1 MSKKSDYTPRLPL
14 IQKQIDFQA
23 DRLKHLFEQSDK
35 LQAKTI
41 DKAWDV
47 YRKLIEM
54 QNTIKQYC
62 GTPPSDIIGLQDTP
76 VTISGHEYNILLR
89 TAENNL
95 QTASMQ
101 SSCSEDITERIVERR
116 IHRNNTA
123 SVEQT
128 TMHTSATEVEISDIE
143 YQKGF
148 KKEYIRLLERMR
160 KHRYNSNM
168 VVTLVDLIYRW
179 FTTRFKPR
187 SACPDGFKNYT
198 YGINQISQGIYAI
211 VLSYADH
218 VTHGTQDGYVADFN
232 AWLNKLYVDPEVTNK
247 HTLPLSTKDYMYP
260 NDNTP
265 VHTQTLI
272 LWNAIIA
279 PFRKDIRNIFNAYK
293 EGLDI
298 DFMDDLVWGTDHS
311 DMIDSADCLSP
322 DGNIPDGIMARYS
335 LD

>member
-1 MSKKSDYTPRLPL
+1 MKNDRPPRISHISKQYDAQNERLMQVLTSP
-14 IQKQIDFQA
+14 
-23 DRLKHLFEQSDK
+23 HK
-35 LQAKTI
+35 LQK
-41 DKAWDV
+41 DSVDQLWDI
-47 YRKLIEM
+47 YRKLLAIQSE
-54 QNTIKQYC
+54 IKQHL
-62 GTPPSDIIGLQDTP
+62 GTPPADILEMQDTP

-89 TAENNL
+89 TAESSL

-101 SSCSEDITERIVERR
+101 SSCSEEITERIVERR

-128 TMHTSATEVEISDIE
+128 TMHTSATEVEISEVE

-160 KHRYNSNM
+160 KHRYNSTM

-232 AWLNKLYVDPEVTNK
+232 AWLNKLYIDSEVTNK

-279 PFRKDIRNIFNAYK
+279 PFRKDIRNIFNTYK

-298 DFMDDLVWGTDHS
+298 DFMDDLVLGTDHS

>member
-23 DRLKHLFEQSDK
+23 DRLKQLFEQSDK
-35 LQAKTI
+35 LQAKTK

-62 GTPPSDIIGLQDTP
+62 GTLPADILEMQDTP

-89 TAENNL
+89 TAESSL

-128 TMHTSATEVEISDIE
+128 TMHTSATEIEITDVE

-160 KHRYNSNM
+160 KHKYNSNM
-168 VVTLVDLIYRW
+168 VRTLVDLIYRW

-187 SACPDGFKNYT
+187 GACPDGFKNYT

-218 VTHGTQDGYVADFN
+218 VTHGTQAGYIADFYS
-232 AWLNKLYVDPEVTNK
+232 WLNMLYVDPEVTNK

-260 NDNTP
+260 NVDTP
-265 VHTQTLI
+265 VHAQTFI

-279 PFRKDIRNIFNAYK
+279 PFRKDIKNTLDNYK
-293 EGLDI
+293 EYLDV
-298 DFMDDLVWGTDHS
+298 DFMDDLVWGTDLS
-311 DMIDSADCLSP
+311 ELMDLADCISP
-322 DGNIPDGIMARYS
+322 DGSIPDGVMARYL

>member
-1 MSKKSDYTPRLPL
+1 MNNDRPPRISHISKQYDAQNERLMQVLTSP
-14 IQKQIDFQA
+14 
-23 DRLKHLFEQSDK
+23 HK
-35 LQAKTI
+35 LQKDSVDQI
-41 DKAWDV
+41 WDI
-47 YRKLIEM
+47 YRKLLAIQSE
-54 QNTIKQYC
+54 IKQHL
-62 GTPPSDIIGLQDTP
+62 GTPPSDILELQDTP

-89 TAENNL
+89 TAESSL
-95 QTASMQ
+95 QTVSMQ
-101 SSCSEDITERIVERR
+101 SSCSEEITERIVERR

-128 TMHTSATEVEISDIE
+128 TMHTSATEVEISDVE

-160 KHRYNSNM
+160 KHRYNSTM

-218 VTHGTQDGYVADFN
+218 VTHGTQDGYVSDFN
-232 AWLNKLYVDPEVTNK
+232 AWLNKLYIDPEVTNK

-279 PFRKDIRNIFNAYK
+279 PFRKDIRNIFNTYK

-298 DFMDDLVWGTDHS
+298 DFMDDLVLGTDHS